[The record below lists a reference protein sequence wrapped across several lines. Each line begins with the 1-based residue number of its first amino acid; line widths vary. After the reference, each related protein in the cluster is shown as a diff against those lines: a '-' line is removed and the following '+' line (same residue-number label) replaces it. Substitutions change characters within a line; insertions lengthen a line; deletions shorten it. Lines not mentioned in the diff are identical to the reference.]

1 MATVIQF
8 KRSETAS
15 DAPSASDLAV
25 GEIALNLEDKLFYS
39 KKSDGTVVNM
49 GGAGQAATLPEEYY
63 FGNDYDLGNLTTA
76 DASYDFGSFSSA
88 TNSYNMGVMITPLI
102 SSTAIPTPTSA
113 GTPGE
118 VRVFKQTINVGY
130 QNAAVDYIMVY
141 VCIATNT
148 WNRMKIGNINN
159 SNTSW

>member
-1 MATVIQF
+1 MPTVIQF

-15 DAPSASDLAV
+15 DAPVASDLAV

-49 GGAGQAATLPEEYY
+49 GGAGQASTLPEEYY

-76 DASYDFGSFSSA
+76 DTTYDFGSFASA
-88 TNSYNMGVMITPLI
+88 SNSYNMGVMITPLI
-102 SSTAIPTPTSA
+102 SSTAAPTPTSA

-118 VRVFKQTINVGY
+118 VRVINETISGS
-130 QNAAVDYIMVY
+130 DYIVTY
-141 VCIATNT
+141 VCTGA
-148 WNRMKIGNINN
+148 N
-159 SNTSW
+159 SWVRSKVSTETSW